1 MIASQDVQTTF
12 FPTVI
17 VRSPLSPYPVRVG
30 RIRNVLRQF
39 RRRPRRREVRDQKLL
54 FPIHS
59 GISSLSFF
67 QNSNSLPFRARSKSR
82 EDKDESHRADKD
94 AANP

>member
-17 VRSPLSPYPVRVG
+17 VRSPYPRTRSASAAFATFFASPAVVPAAEKYA
-30 RIRNVLRQF
+30 IRNFFFL
-39 RRRPRRREVRDQKLL
+39 
-54 FPIHS
+54 IHS

-67 QNSNSLPFRARSKSR
+67 QNSNSLPFRARSKAR